1 MDSMLRLEPFT
12 HPPQKPNKKQPEAKL
27 TKQPK
32 QKAKQKKT
40 KKNLYNYKVCQPA
53 LYGITKNQG

>member
-1 MDSMLRLEPFT
+1 M
-12 HPPQKPNKKQPEAKL
+12 L